1 MQSYGDVLLSAVIH
15 TPTEKHRTEVTLYEA
30 LRRKHG
36 KSKSRAVQHVLR
48 YIEEHW
54 KTQVPL
60 RRLNRLR
67 ISDRH

>member
-48 YIEEHW
+48 YIEEH
-54 KTQVPL
+54 
-60 RRLNRLR
+60 
-67 ISDRH
+67 